1 MIRRSAQKCP
11 LKNRQGPSAVAQSG
25 ESIRKGERT
34 RAALLEASY
43 ELFITQGY
51 HATSTRDITT
61 AVGLA
66 VGGFYNYFR
75 TKEDIYLALLTER
88 HPLLKILPALQN
100 AQGDTV
106 EELVCD
112 AAVHMIETLGER
124 RRAFGLMYVELAEFR
139 GKHLTQILKMVQP
152 SFLEFAQ
159 RLNQARGTLRDV
171 PMPIM
176 LRVFLGLFFSYFIT
190 DWLISKQLPA
200 SVTQDV
206 FDGFVDIY
214 LHGILAEG

>member
-1 MIRRSAQKCP
+1 MIRRSVQKCP
-11 LKNRQGPSAVAQSG
+11 LKNRQGPSVVARSG

-66 VGGFYNYFR
+66 VGGIYNYFR

-88 HPLLKILPALQN
+88 HPLLQVLPALQN

-112 AAVHMIETLGER
+112 AAVRMLEALGKH

-139 GKHLTQILKMVQP
+139 GRHLPQIVKMVQP
-152 SFLEFAQ
+152 SFLEFTQ
-159 RLNQARGTLRDV
+159 RLTQARGTLRDV

-176 LRVFLGLFFSYFIT
+176 LRVFLGMFFSYFIT
-190 DWLISKQLPA
+190 DLLISKQLA
-200 SVTQDV
+200 VSVTQDA